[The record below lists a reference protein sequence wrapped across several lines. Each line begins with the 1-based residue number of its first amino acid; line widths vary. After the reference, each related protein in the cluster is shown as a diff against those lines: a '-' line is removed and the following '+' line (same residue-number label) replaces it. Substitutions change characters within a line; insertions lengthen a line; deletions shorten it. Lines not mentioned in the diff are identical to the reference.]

1 MAIEPPDQS
10 LVVDCEAIRRREYT
24 LITDMLNVLPRIN
37 NLPEAF
43 LSQARDALFHADHPF
58 LMAFVGPFS
67 SGKSSIINAL
77 MGSSDLLEVGPVPTT
92 DRISILRYGEEPQR
106 MDSGGEVDTVFY
118 PNPLLKK
125 VSFVD
130 TPGLESVF
138 QKHEE
143 TTRNFL
149 HRSDVVM
156 LVMLAT
162 QAMTSRNLEYI
173 QTLREYGKKVI
184 ILINQADLLTPE
196 EAETVRNYV
205 TDQSHDRLGYKP
217 QVWMVSA
224 RKGKEANAASG
235 TNTASGA
242 NASGGERDEI
252 QWRESGLNQIEDYI
266 NTQLN
271 DTERLRQKL
280 QTPLQIA
287 QNVNSSALRIVR
299 SNQSVLDQYQ
309 TITDNLNQQLD
320 SQKREQEKTIRET
333 TQAIGDK
340 YGAAAMRGSEAIR
353 EIFQFSNAL
362 GSASRGILELTG
374 LGRLLRRG
382 GQPTFVRSTFEQR
395 RVFEPI
401 DQLDDVVD
409 KLAPRLEGRD
419 LQDIDD
425 LVAYSQ
431 REIKALPETIRE
443 KVIGTV
449 NAPIQY
455 DRRALQ
461 EIRPELERLQSDA
474 RTLETDNLTSSV
486 RSALL
491 YLGLW
496 LLFLVLIGIVIFL
509 TGVTGNRPESA
520 LITVLILIGLA
531 VLGMIALPFTG
542 RVMENRY
549 TNRLLKV
556 QSEYVNTL
564 SKAADQQLDYAMRLR
579 RDVVAPLTRLV
590 EAQTQIQTEQLTRL
604 QQVEQ
609 EMARIETDLN
619 KLGRRSVFGVRTS

>member
-1 MAIEPPDQS
+1 MSIETSDHS
-10 LVVDCEAIRRREYT
+10 LVSDYEAIRRREYT
-24 LITDMLNVLPRIN
+24 LITDMLNVLPRVN
-37 NLPEAF
+37 NLPEPF
-43 LSQARDALFHADHPF
+43 LVQARDALFHADHPF
-58 LMAFVGPFS
+58 LMVFVGPFS

-77 MGSSDLLEVGPVPTT
+77 MGSTELLEVGPVPTT
-92 DRISILRYGEEPQR
+92 DRIGILRYGEEPQR

-118 PNPLLKK
+118 PNPLLRK

-143 TTRNFL
+143 TTRKFL
-149 HRSDVVM
+149 HRSDVVL

-196 EAETVRNYV
+196 EAETVRTYV

-217 QVWMVSA
+217 LVWLVSA
-224 RKGKEANAASG
+224 KKGREAHA
-235 TNTASGA
+235 
-242 NASGGERDEI
+242 GGERDEAL
-252 QWRESGLNQIEDYI
+252 WRESGLHQIEAYI
-266 NTQLN
+266 DTQLS

-287 QNVNSSALRIVR
+287 QNVNGSALRIVR

-309 TITDNLNQQLD
+309 TITDNINQQLD

-333 TQAIGDK
+333 TQAVQDK
-340 YGAAAMRGSEAIR
+340 FGTATMRGSEAIR

-362 GSASRGILELTG
+362 GSAARGITELTG

-382 GQPTFVRSTFEQR
+382 AQPTFVRNTFEQR

-401 DQLDDVVD
+401 DQLDEVVD
-409 KLAPRLEGRD
+409 KLGPRLEGRD
-419 LQDIDD
+419 LQDLDD

-431 REIKALPETIRE
+431 REIKALPEPIRE

-449 NAPIQY
+449 NAPSQY

-461 EIRPELERLQSDA
+461 EIRPELERLQRDA
-474 RTLETDNLTSSV
+474 RTLETDNLTASV

-496 LLFLVLIGIVIFL
+496 LLFLVLMGIIIFI
-509 TGVTGNRPESA
+509 TDVTGGRPEA
-520 LITVLILIGLA
+520 TLITLLILFGLA
-531 VLGMIALPFTG
+531 VLGLLALPFMG
-542 RVMENRY
+542 RMMENRY
-549 TNRLLKV
+549 TNRLLKI
-556 QSEYVNTL
+556 QSEYVQTL
-564 SKAADQQLDYAMRLR
+564 GKAADQQLDYSMRLR

-604 QQVEQ
+604 QQVDQ

-619 KLGRRSVFGVRTS
+619 KLGRRGVFGIRA

>member
-1 MAIEPPDQS
+1 LAIETPDQS
-10 LVVDCEAIRRREYT
+10 LVADYEAIRRREYT

-37 NLPEAF
+37 NLPDAF
-43 LSQARDALFHADHPF
+43 LGQARDALFHADHPF
-58 LMAFVGPFS
+58 LMVFVGPFS

-77 MGSSDLLEVGPVPTT
+77 IGSSGGDELLEVGPVPTT

-143 TTRNFL
+143 TTRKFL

-196 EAETVRNYV
+196 EADTVRNYV
-205 TDQSHDRLGYKP
+205 IDQSHDRLGYKP
-217 QVWMVSA
+217 HVWLVSS
-224 RKGKEANAASG
+224 KQGKAANA
-235 TNTASGA
+235 
-242 NASGGERDEI
+242 GGDDDRGRQRDETL
-252 QWRESGLNQIEDYI
+252 WRESGLYQIEEYV

-340 YGAAAMRGSEAIR
+340 FGTAAMRGSEAIR

-374 LGRLLRRG
+374 LGRIFRRG

-409 KLAPRLEGRD
+409 KLPPRLEGRD

-449 NAPIQY
+449 TPPVQY

-474 RTLETDNLTSSV
+474 RTLETDNLTASV

-496 LLFLVLIGIVIFL
+496 LLFLILIGIVIFV
-509 TGVTGNRPESA
+509 TGVIGDRPESA
-520 LITVLILIGLA
+520 LITLLILIGLA
-531 VLGMIALPFTG
+531 VLGLITLPFTG
-542 RVMENRY
+542 RVMETRY

-556 QSEYVNTL
+556 QSEYVNTV
-564 SKAADQQLDYAMRLR
+564 SKAADQQLDYSMRLR
-579 RDVVAPLTRLV
+579 RDAVAPLTRLV

-619 KLGRRSVFGVRTS
+619 KLGRRGVFGIRT